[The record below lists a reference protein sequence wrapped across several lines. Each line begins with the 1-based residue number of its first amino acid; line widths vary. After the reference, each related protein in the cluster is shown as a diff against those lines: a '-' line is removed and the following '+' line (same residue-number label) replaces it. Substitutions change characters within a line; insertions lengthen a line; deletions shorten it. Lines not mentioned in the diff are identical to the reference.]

1 MPEVGLERVNFA
13 KIVFSLSVDRTRLD
27 GNRLLRTGKARSI
40 TTVDDKIAENAVY
53 DFTVEAVDGGPA
65 AGDSLSLTLY
75 GADLMFDGH
84 TFAPGSG
91 AGLVSGDIVVRP

>member
-1 MPEVGLERVNFA
+1 MISGDAFGALRWALIALVTAWIGLAQPGLADERV
-13 KIVFSLSVDRTRLD
+13 
-27 GNRLLRTGKARSI
+27 
-40 TTVDDKIAENAVY
+40 ENAVY
-53 DFTVEAVDGGPA
+53 DFTVEAVDGEAVDAGPA
-65 AGDSLSLTLY
+65 DGDSFSLTLH